1 MGKWV
6 RKFCK
11 NFAKISQKSAVSNGK
26 MSGKMLRYFFSEC
39 DVKLL
44 IAALWCTR
52 NLFCRTGDISKM
64 SLWSAFT
71 KIVAAFITQ
80 FVDVPRTWQTCRS
93 LARLCVHFH
102 PSLKKNVCIPLR
114 TCVRQKEV
122 TSVCSCW
129 IRWELD
135 ESLISLR
142 TEWSKWRVRMHTFV
156 PSDENVTLFF
166 VRGDIFAH
174 GTWNPH
180 FWSK

>member
-1 MGKWV
+1 MQ
-6 RKFCK
+6 F
-11 NFAKISQKSAVSNGK
+11 
-26 MSGKMLRYFFSEC
+26 
-39 DVKLL
+39 LL
-44 IAALWCTR
+44 IVSCQMWRVKSRFWNIVLSVEKKVLHFQSFFFAVLWIYQKCHYDLR
-52 NLFCRTGDISKM
+52 LPR
-64 SLWSAFT
+64 
-71 KIVAAFITQ
+71 IVAAFITRL
-80 FVDVPRTWQTCRS
+80 VGAPRSWQTCRS

-129 IRWELD
+129 TWWELD

-142 TEWSKWRVRMHTFV
+142 TEWSKWRVRIHTVTFL

>member
-1 MGKWV
+1 MRFLSIISYQMWRVKSRFWNIVLSGNK
-6 RKFCK
+6 KGITLSILFFC
-11 NFAKISQKSAVSNGK
+11 
-26 MSGKMLRYFFSEC
+26 C
-39 DVKLL
+39 
-44 IAALWCTR
+44 
-52 NLFCRTGDISKM
+52 TGDISKM

-114 TCVRQKEV
+114 TCARQKEV

-142 TEWSKWRVRMHTFV
+142 TEWSKWRVRMHTFL

>member
-1 MGKWV
+1 MV
-6 RKFCK
+6 I
-11 NFAKISQKSAVSNGK
+11 NAVSFDYIISNVK
-26 MSGKMLRYFFSEC
+26 SQIAFLKYRTVRQQKRYYTFNPFFC
-39 DVKLL
+39 
-44 IAALWCTR
+44 C
-52 NLFCRTGDISKM
+52 TGDISKM

-114 TCVRQKEV
+114 TCVRQKEI
-122 TSVCSCW
+122 TSVGSCW
-129 IRWELD
+129 TRWELD

-142 TEWSKWRVRMHTFV
+142 TEWSKWRVRIHTFL

-180 FWSK
+180 F